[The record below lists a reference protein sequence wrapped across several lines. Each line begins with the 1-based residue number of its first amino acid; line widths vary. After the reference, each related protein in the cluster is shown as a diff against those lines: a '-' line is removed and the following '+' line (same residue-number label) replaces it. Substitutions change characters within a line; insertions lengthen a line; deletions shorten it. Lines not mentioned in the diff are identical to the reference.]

1 MDGGMNASF
10 SLQIT
15 NQGNCSYVH
24 KLCIRIIVDGLTLT
38 SGTLPPRVE
47 MASLYKY
54 LPFVQINNVITGE
67 HRP

>member
-47 MASLYKY
+47 MASLYK
-54 LPFVQINNVITGE
+54 
-67 HRP
+67 